1 MARICF
7 RCKRPLRPQEE
18 QRTEKV
24 VTHGLC
30 ARCTLH
36 LADDLPSEVRDRLND
51 ITEPVLVLDSRGVV
65 RTANASGQKLLGK
78 NLVDIE
84 GHPGGEVFGC
94 AFANLPKGCGRT
106 DYCRTCAIRNLVMD
120 TLAHGRGYTNV
131 PAFQNIETPHGNRI
145 MRFNVSTEKIDHQIL
160 LRIDDVTER
169 ATA

>member
-7 RCKRPLRPQEE
+7 RCKRQLQPQEE
-18 QRTEKV
+18 LRTEKV

-30 ARCTLH
+30 TQCTVQLTQ
-36 LADDLPSEVRDRLND
+36 DVPNDVREMLNG
-51 ITEPVLVLDSRGVV
+51 IPEPVLVLDSRGVV
-65 RTANASGQKLLGK
+65 KTANASGQRLLGK

-106 DYCRTCAIRNLVMD
+106 DYCKTCAIRNLVMD
-120 TLAHGRGYTNV
+120 TLAHGRGYINV
-131 PAFQNIETPHGNRI
+131 PAFQNIKTPHGNRI

-169 ATA
+169 VTA